1 MTSLTASRQAASG
14 QAAVP
19 VPAGPRGRRRN
30 WALAVTG
37 GLVVVVCAIGVAAG
51 WAHAGDRQPVLAL
64 TRPVAAGQVLTA
76 ADLTVVRAGVSGPV
90 SLVPASQE
98 PAMVGHPVA
107 VPLPAGALLAPGDVG
122 LPALAAGQQ
131 ELGVALKPGQYPPD
145 LSAGQTVDV
154 LSTPAPSAAGSSSAT
169 SSSPGAALPMGQ
181 AVVLAVDP
189 SATAGETVV
198 ELRLSQNAV
207 PQVAAVAAAGQVSL
221 ATIAAGR

>member
-1 MTSLTASRQAASG
+1 MMTSLTASRQAASG
-14 QAAVP
+14 RAAAP
-19 VPAGPRGRRRN
+19 APAGPRGRRRN
-30 WALAVTG
+30 WALAVLG
-37 GLVVVVCAIGVAAG
+37 GLVVVVCTAGFAVG

-64 TRPVAAGQVLTA
+64 ARPVAAGQVLTA
-76 ADLTVVRAGVSGPV
+76 ADLTVVRAGISGPV

-98 PAMVGHPVA
+98 TTVAGRMAA
-107 VPLPAGALLAPGDVG
+107 VPLPAGALLVPGDVG
-122 LPALAAGQQ
+122 LPELPAGQQ

-154 LSTPAPSAAGSSSAT
+154 LSTPAPTAAGSSASSA
-169 SSSPGAALPMGQ
+169 AALPVGQ

-207 PQVAAVAAAGQVSL
+207 PQVAAVAAAGQISL
-221 ATIAAGR
+221 ATIAAGG